1 MIKYNDTPEGV
12 RDMLKAESTLDPAH
26 IDAARY
32 TPDPQVEG
40 VWLAEFWN
48 GAWAIVYLGGYRD
61 PFGQVREDNDFEVE
75 GY

>member
-12 RDMLKAESTLDPAH
+12 RDMLKAESALDPAH

-32 TPDPQVEG
+32 TPDPHVEG
-40 VWLAEFWN
+40 VWLAEFGN
-48 GAWAIVYLGGYRD
+48 GSWAMAYLGGYRD
-61 PFGQVREDNDFEVE
+61 PFGKVREDNDFEVE

>member
-12 RDMLKAESTLDPAH
+12 RDMLKAESALDPAH

-32 TPDPQVEG
+32 TPDPHVEG
-40 VWLAEFWN
+40 VWLAEFGN
-48 GAWAIVYLGGYRD
+48 GSWAIAYLGGYRD
-61 PFGQVREDNDFEVE
+61 PFGKVREDNDFEVE